1 MKKLLSFMF
10 AVLLMAGCSA
20 ESDGSFKGKTYK
32 LTYAEN
38 GADIT
43 LGFSPTENKY
53 HGRIVNNYF
62 GAYTL
67 EGDNI
72 KFGPAGAT
80 MMMGPQKL
88 MAAEHNYFQT
98 LPKVKTFKVHGK
110 RLTLVTEN
118 GEKLVFE
125 EIENKE

>member
-1 MKKLLSFMF
+1 MKKLCSIMF
-10 AVLLMAGCSA
+10 AILLMVGCSA
-20 ESDGSFKGKTYK
+20 SSDGSFKGKNYK

-53 HGRIVNNYF
+53 HGRVVNNYF
-62 GAYTL
+62 GMYTID
-67 EGDNI
+67 GNSI
-72 KFGPAGAT
+72 KFGPTGST

-88 MAAEHNYFQT
+88 MQAEQNYFQT
-98 LPKVKTFKVHGK
+98 LPKIKTFKVHGK
-110 RLTLVTEN
+110 KLTLTTDN